1 MPRVVPS
8 IVVPMTG
15 RVETL
20 SVLPAPIVRFVVASV
35 DDRTEPV
42 PLDTSVRF
50 DPVGTVIPEEI
61 VTLPVDELPSWIDG
75 ALKLAISAAEIA
87 SGPFAAP
94 VVLPR
99 SIPTPAA
106 RGLIVSCGLA
116 WIAEPVVVARS
127 TLLVTNVISPRV
139 LGLPITLAA
148 VVHAATPRLPEPV
161 PSVPLRTML
170 PPLAVMV

>member
-1 MPRVVPS
+1 MVPL

-15 RVETL
+15 RVETS

-42 PLDTSVRF
+42 PLDTRVRLE
-50 DPVGTVIPEEI
+50 PVGTVTRAEI

-94 VVLPR
+94 VVLPK
-99 SIPTPAA
+99 SIDTPAV

-116 WIAEPVVVARS
+116 LMAEPAVVARS
-127 TLLVTNVISPRV
+127 ALLVTIVRLPDE

-148 VVHAATPRLPEPV
+148 VVQAPTPRLPDPV
-161 PSVPLRTML
+161 PSVP
-170 PPLAVMV
+170 

>member
-1 MPRVVPS
+1 
-8 IVVPMTG
+8 MTG
-15 RVETL
+15 RVETT

-42 PLDTSVRF
+42 PLDTRVRLE
-50 DPVGTVIPEEI
+50 PVGTVTPAEI

-94 VVLPR
+94 VVLPK
-99 SIPTPAA
+99 SIDTPAV

-116 WIAEPVVVARS
+116 LMAEPAVVAKS
-127 TLLVTNVISPRV
+127 ALLVTNVILPRV
-139 LGLPITLAA
+139 LGSPITLAT
-148 VVHAATPRLPEPV
+148 VVLAARP
-161 PSVPLRTML
+161 
-170 PPLAVMV
+170 